1 VGCDVLIESD
11 VLLVSDF
18 VNLKIK
24 STQSFRGAHGGRLCV
39 RVFTEVSAH
48 TCMSI
53 CVYIVFIKKSDDN
66 NNIVRMFFNF

>member
-18 VNLKIK
+18 MNLKIK
-24 STQSFRGAHGGRLCV
+24 STQSFRGAYRGRLCA

-53 CVYIVFIKKSDDN
+53 YVYTMFIKKSDDN

>member
-24 STQSFRGAHGGRLCV
+24 STQSFRGVHRGRLCV
-39 RVFTEVSAH
+39 RVFTEMSAR

-53 CVYIVFIKKSDDN
+53 CVYTVFIKKSDDN